1 MSQKKN
7 IKLLIVISQKETL
20 GVLGGGG
27 GGGGVSLKLNAI
39 EIVFNVKG
47 FLCQ

>member
-27 GGGGVSLKLNAI
+27 GGGVSLKLNAI